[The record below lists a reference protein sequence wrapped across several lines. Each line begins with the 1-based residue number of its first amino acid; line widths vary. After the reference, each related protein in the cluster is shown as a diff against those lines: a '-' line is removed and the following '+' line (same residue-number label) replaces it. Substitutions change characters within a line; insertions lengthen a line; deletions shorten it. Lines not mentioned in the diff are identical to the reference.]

1 MKVTV
6 VKHNCVLF
14 TKTAEC
20 AIFSTGN
27 GKSGVYFSIM
37 KKNLIFT
44 GIKHSGKTTQA
55 RLVSTFLSLP
65 FYDLDDLVEKR
76 TGMSVR
82 DYYREKGKEAFMNEE
97 LSAYLDLVEK
107 EKNIFVLS
115 LGGGAADNESLMEKV
130 KDGNYL
136 IYIKRPEDVLLGK
149 ILRNGIPPF
158 LDESDPAGSFHTVY
172 ERRNGVYEKY
182 ADLSIYL
189 GEYKD
194 KRETAIKIL
203 ERLREEGY
211 EW

>member
-1 MKVTV
+1 
-6 VKHNCVLF
+6 
-14 TKTAEC
+14 
-20 AIFSTGN
+20 
-27 GKSGVYFSIM
+27 M

-65 FYDLDDLVEKR
+65 FYDLDDLVEKK

-82 DYYREKGKEAFMNEE
+82 DYYREKGKEAFMAEE
-97 LSAYLDLVEK
+97 LSSYLSLVEG
-107 EKNIFVLS
+107 EKNTFVLS

-130 KDGNYL
+130 KDGNYI
-136 IYIKRPEDVLLGK
+136 IYIKRPEEVLLRK
-149 ILRNGIPPF
+149 ILKNGIPPF
-158 LDESDPAGSFHTVY
+158 LDEKDPEGSFHTIY
-172 ERRNGVYEKY
+172 EKRSGIYEKY

-189 GEYKD
+189 GEYRD

-203 ERLREEGY
+203 ERLKEEGY